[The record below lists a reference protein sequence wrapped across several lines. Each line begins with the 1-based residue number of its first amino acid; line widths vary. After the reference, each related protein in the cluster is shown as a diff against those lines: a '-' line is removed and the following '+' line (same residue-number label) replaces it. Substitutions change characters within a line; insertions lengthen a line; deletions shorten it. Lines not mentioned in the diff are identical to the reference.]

1 MWKEGVVG
9 MIHNISGDA
18 LIACK
23 GGILCQQTN
32 YFGVMGAG
40 IAAAIKVKL
49 LSHDNYMS
57 YVHVCKKLG
66 RKILGLVQFL
76 DTPDGTV
83 VANCFSQDDKANVY
97 PTGRIS
103 PSTDYKAVKA
113 CMESVRSNAEILNK
127 SVYIPYKYGCGI
139 AGGDWNKVQDI
150 INDVFKDSTV
160 DVYIVKRPQD

>member
-1 MWKEGVVG
+1 

-18 LIACK
+18 LTACK
-23 GGILCQQTN
+23 GGILCHQTN

-49 LSHDNYMS
+49 LSRDNYME

-76 DTPDGTV
+76 DVPNGTI
-83 VANCFSQDDKANVY
+83 VANCFSQDDEANAY
-97 PTGRIS
+97 PNGRIA
-103 PSTDYKAVKA
+103 PLTNYKAVRL
-113 CMESVRSNAEILNK
+113 CMESVRSRAEFLNK
-127 SVYIPYKYGCGI
+127 PVYLPYKYGCGI
-139 AGGDWNKVQDI
+139 AGGDWNKVQEI
-150 INDVFKDSTV
+150 INDVFQDSTV